1 MNFILPT
8 LLLLGGF
15 LILVKGADFFVDGA
29 SSIAKHFK
37 VSSLVIGLTV
47 VAFGTSLPE
56 AAVSIS
62 SAIKGSGDISFGNV
76 IGSNIFN
83 LLLILGISS
92 IIIPQVVHKD
102 LIKRDL
108 PVAIFSV
115 LLLIPMYYLLGTQ
128 NVITRL
134 EGLLLTI
141 LVISFVVMLIKKP
154 NTEIKLDEEKEIEMK
169 YPIKKAII
177 ITIIGAIGIALGG
190 ILVTNGA
197 KEIALLLG
205 MSELL
210 VGLTI
215 ISIGTSLPELV
226 TSIVAA
232 SKKESDIAIGNIV
245 GSNIFNVLFILGFSA
260 LITPISF
267 NQTAIFDIIFVS
279 IVTII
284 VYLFALRRKQITRLH
299 GIILLVLYFGYM
311 FFIINRDLS
320 QANVISLF
328 RNYM

>member
-154 NTEIKLDEEKEIEMK
+154 NTEIKLDEKKEIEMT

-232 SKKESDIAIGNIV
+232 SKKESDIAIGNII

-279 IVTII
+279 IATII

-328 RNYM
+328 INYM